1 MTKAFYQP
9 SPDGCPIEVVIICLN
24 QEKQTVLIETPDA
37 NKPFYFGQIPYP
49 ISAKFAIVPSKDV
62 FLIPEKQCKR

>member
-9 SPDGCPIEVVIICLN
+9 SPDGCPIEVVIVNLCGD
-24 QEKQTVLIETPDA
+24 KVLIETPDA
-37 NKPFYFGQIPYP
+37 NKPFFFGNIPFP
-49 ISAKFAIVPSKDV
+49 IPAKFAIVDRCDI